1 MDRKKIK
8 EFVHEQLNQEVTAIG
23 GHYVLT
29 REACLDFNEK
39 KVLYQAGYGVF
50 DTTCCG
56 SGGVGYAV
64 VQGFVLKW
72 KMKKNVDGVEVS
84 VVEPVRDQEDKKKI
98 QELIMKDNA
107 VSQVV
112 FMF

>member
-1 MDRKKIK
+1 MNINNIK
-8 EFVHEQLNQEVTAIG
+8 EFAHELLNEEVTAIG

-29 REACLDFNEK
+29 KEACLDLDGK
-39 KVLYQAGYGVF
+39 KVLYQAGYGTF

-72 KMKKNVDGVEVS
+72 KEKKNEDGVDVS
-84 VVEPVRDQEDKKKI
+84 VVEPIRDQEDKKKI
-98 QELIMKDNA
+98 QELIMKDKM

-112 FMF
+112 FMV